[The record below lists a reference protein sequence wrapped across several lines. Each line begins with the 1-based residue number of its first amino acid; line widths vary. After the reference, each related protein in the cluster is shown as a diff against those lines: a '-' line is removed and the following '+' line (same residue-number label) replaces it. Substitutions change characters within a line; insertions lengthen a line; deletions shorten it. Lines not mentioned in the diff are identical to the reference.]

1 MIVMGT
7 SMRNRVH
14 FLLQISIVQVA
25 VACSLLCFQ
34 AWGENEPKK
43 YALLIGGGCAACDT
57 FASFYNNIEYAYKT
71 LKQMGYHDEDI
82 RVLFHGGKTHSHPLV
97 EAVATKENL
106 LNELNRLAETV
117 DSNDSLLI
125 FRSGHGTLN
134 LQSKKHDT
142 SSDNEDSSE
151 DARMHRAGTLAV
163 MNFPDGDLTCFEFE
177 KSLKKITAKQII
189 VILNQCFCGQFTEI
203 VIKLHNVVVVCETK
217 DNELAIHQKRKTV
230 RWKHNEWP
238 FVKCFFDGF
247 LPCGGDKKKKQSVF
261 NAFQHLLKCNPNI
274 EGIAIKADRP
284 LLKENPLIKYGRGLK
299 KGSVYIE

>member
-1 MIVMGT
+1 MTDMST

-14 FLLQISIVQVA
+14 FLLQICIVQMA
-25 VACSLLCFQ
+25 VVCSLLFSQ
-34 AWGENEPKK
+34 VWGKNGPKK
-43 YALLIGGGCAACDT
+43 YALLTGGGCAAYDS
-57 FASFYNNIEYAYKT
+57 FASFYTNIEYVHET
-71 LKQMGYHDEDI
+71 LKQMGYHDMDI

-97 EAVATKENL
+97 EAVATKKNFVK
-106 LNELNRLAETV
+106 ELKRLAEKI

-134 LQSKKHDT
+134 VRSKKHDT
-142 SSDNEDSSE
+142 SSDDEDSSE
-151 DARMHRAGTLAV
+151 DGRMHRAETFAA

-177 KSLKKITAKQII
+177 KSLKEIAARQIV
-189 VILNQCFCGQFTEI
+189 VILNQCFCGQFTDI
-203 VIKLHNVVVVCETK
+203 TMNIQNVVVVCETK
-217 DNELAIHQKRKTV
+217 ENELAIHDKRGTV

-247 LPCGGDKKKKQSVF
+247 LRCGGDKKKKQSVF
-261 NAFQHLLKCNPNI
+261 DAFQHLLHCNPNI

-284 LLKENPLIKYGRGLK
+284 LLKENPMIKYGHGLK